1 MKKSLLALFAIGA
14 AVTMSL
20 GLVACG
26 PTEEESEGNTHT
38 VTFMDGDTVLKT
50 EEVEDGATVSEYT
63 PTKEGGYEFVDWFAT
78 PSKNHEYD
86 FTTPITDDVTI
97 YAGFTLFKDD
107 TREFYVLGSGTSELL
122 FTSDWGAVIT
132 DAHKLTKADGK
143 NEYSITMDLKEG
155 DQFQFALDSE
165 WSNKRGYGYLET
177 LTMPDGTEVFSGEGS
192 PYDDSAKGSNIVC
205 EYAGNYTLTLYTYPN
220 DDYYNTSGTGY
231 TEDRKEIYNLGTYDK
246 ITWVRNGDVI
256 NDSVTITYFYIKGAS
271 ITNWADMYNSDTQ
284 MLNNGGTYTM
294 SVYLKEGDQFM
305 FTSRITKI
313 EDGETTYS
321 TGSDYINFSNIADE
335 SQTYISKNSGNSN
348 DMIANASG
356 TYTFT
361 YDSDAKTLTV
371 AFDAET
377 VPATYDYYIDGTFD
391 GNNYGD
397 FITSPD
403 EFKMTETAEGS
414 GVYTISQVTLT
425 EGAELLI
432 RSYLEGETADWD
444 HTHIDYQYANMAA
457 NPAFSAASDTNN
469 NILVL
474 TEGVYDITF
483 DSYSKMITITAYTE
497 SADTLDIYIKGSGV
511 NGWNHNWSEDYL
523 MALAEDEENYEI
535 TITFTANDDFG
546 FELHP
551 QGETTGYG
559 TYIGASAMGTSG
571 DANAIFTPASGTNF
585 VCSVAGTYRIVYN
598 IAAGTMDFY
607 TVA

>member
-1 MKKSLLALFAIGA
+1 MKKSLLALIAIC
-14 AVTMSL
+14 AVTAMSA
-20 GLVACG
+20 GIVACG
-26 PTEEESEGNTHT
+26 GGNTHT

-205 EYAGNYTLTLYTYPN
+205 EYAGNYTLTLHTYPN
-220 DDYYNTSGTGY
+220 EDYYNTSGEGY
-231 TEDRKEIYNLGTYDK
+231 TEARKEIYNLGTYDK

-256 NDSVTITYFYIKGAS
+256 NDSVTITDFYIKGAS
-271 ITNWADMYNSDTQ
+271 ITNWADMYNSNTQ
-284 MLNNGGTYTM
+284 MVNNGGTYTM

-305 FTSRITKI
+305 FTSRVTKI
-313 EDGETTYS
+313 EDGEMTYS
-321 TGSDYINFSNIADE
+321 TGSEYIKAENLDDASAAYVGGE
-335 SQTYISKNSGNSN
+335 TGN
-348 DMIANASG
+348 MTALASG

-361 YDSDAKTLTV
+361 YDGENLSV
-371 AFDAET
+371 AFDAT
-377 VPATYDYYIDGTFD
+377 AVPAAYDYYIDGTFD

>member
-1 MKKSLLALFAIGA
+1 MKKSLLALIAIC
-14 AVTMSL
+14 AVTAMSA
-20 GLVACG
+20 GIVACG
-26 PTEEESEGNTHT
+26 GGNTHT

-205 EYAGNYTLTLYTYPN
+205 EYAGNYTLTLHTYPN
-220 DDYYNTSGTGY
+220 EDYYNTSGEGY
-231 TEDRKEIYNLGTYDK
+231 TEARKEIYNLGTYDK

-256 NDSVTITYFYIKGAS
+256 NDSVTITDFYIKGAS

-284 MLNNGGTYTM
+284 MLNDGGTYTM

-305 FTSRITKI
+305 FTSRVTKI
-313 EDGETTYS
+313 EDGEMTYS
-321 TGSDYINFSNIADE
+321 TGSEYIKAENLDDASAAYVGGE
-335 SQTYISKNSGNSN
+335 TGN
-348 DMIANASG
+348 MTALASG

-361 YDSDAKTLTV
+361 YDGENLSV
-371 AFDAET
+371 AFDAT
-377 VPATYDYYIDGTFD
+377 AVPAAYDYYIDGTFD

-403 EFKMTETAEGS
+403 EFKMTETSEGS
-414 GVYTISQVTLT
+414 GVYAISQVTLT

-432 RSYLEGETADWD
+432 RSYLEGETADWN
-444 HTHIDYQYANMAA
+444 HTHVDYQYANMAA
-457 NPAFSAASDTNN
+457 NAAFSAASETNN

-483 DSYSKMITITAYTE
+483 DSYSKIITISEYVEGANP
-497 SADTLDIYIKGSGV
+497 ADTLDVYIKGSAV
-511 NGWNHNWSEDYL
+511 NSWNHNFSADYRFTLSED
-523 MALAEDEENYEI
+523 ESSYEL
-535 TITFTANDDFG
+535 TITLTANDDFG
-546 FELHP
+546 IEVFSKGATE
-551 QGETTGYG
+551 GGAFKKTGVIG
-559 TYIGASAMGTSG
+559 TAG
-571 DANAIFTPASGTNF
+571 DANSLFVPEGGGDVNF

-598 IAAGTMDFY
+598 ISADTVDFY
-607 TVA
+607 TVTE

>member
-26 PTEEESEGNTHT
+26 PTEEEPEGNTHT

-50 EEVEDGATVSEYT
+50 EEVEDGATATEYT

-86 FTTPITDDVTI
+86 FSTPITEDVTI
-97 YAGFTLFKDD
+97 YAGFTLFTDD

-165 WSNKRGYGYLET
+165 WSNKRGYGYLDT
-177 LTMPDGTEVFSGEGS
+177 LTMADGTVAFSGEGS
-192 PYDDSAKGSNIVC
+192 VYDDSAKGSNIVC
-205 EYAGNYTLTLYTYPN
+205 EYSGNYTLTLYTYPN

-231 TEDRKEIYNLGTYDK
+231 TEDRKEIYNIGTYDK

-256 NDSVTITYFYIKGAS
+256 NDTVTITDFYIKGAG

-284 MLNNGGTYTM
+284 MINNGGTYTM
-294 SVYLKEGDQFM
+294 SVYLKEGEQFM
-305 FTSRITKI
+305 FTSRVTQI
-313 EDGETTYS
+313 EDGETSYS
-321 TGSDYINFSNIADE
+321 TGSVYIRAENLDE
-335 SQTYISKNSGNSN
+335 ASSAYVGGETGN
-348 DMIANASG
+348 MTALASG

-361 YDSDAKTLTV
+361 YNGETLSV
-371 AFDAET
+371 AFDAAA
-377 VPATYDYYIDGTFD
+377 VSAAYDYYIDGTFD

-432 RSYLEGETADWD
+432 RSYLEGETADWN

>member
-26 PTEEESEGNTHT
+26 PTEEEPEGNTHT

-50 EEVEDGATVSEYT
+50 EEVEDGATATEYT

-86 FTTPITDDVTI
+86 FSTPITEDVTI
-97 YAGFTLFKDD
+97 YAGFTLFTDD

-165 WSNKRGYGYLET
+165 WSNKRGYGYLDT
-177 LTMPDGTEVFSGEGS
+177 LTLADGTEVFSGEGS
-192 PYDDSAKGSNIVC
+192 VYDDSAKGSNIVC
-205 EYAGNYTLTLYTYPN
+205 EYSGNYTLTLYTYPN

-231 TEDRKEIYNLGTYDK
+231 TEDRKEIYNIGTYDK

-256 NDSVTITYFYIKGAS
+256 NDTVTITDFYIKGAG

-284 MLNNGGTYTM
+284 MINNGGTYTM
-294 SVYLKEGDQFM
+294 SVYLKEDDQFM
-305 FTSRITKI
+305 FTSRVTQI
-313 EDGETTYS
+313 EDGETSYS
-321 TGSDYINFSNIADE
+321 TGSVYIRAENLDE
-335 SQTYISKNSGNSN
+335 ASSAYVGGETGN
-348 DMIANASG
+348 MTALASG

-361 YDSDAKTLTV
+361 YNGETLSV
-371 AFDAET
+371 AFDAAAE
-377 VPATYDYYIDGTFD
+377 PAAYDYYIDGTFD

>member
-1 MKKSLLALFAIGA
+1 
-14 AVTMSL
+14 
-20 GLVACG
+20 
-26 PTEEESEGNTHT
+26 
-38 VTFMDGDTVLKT
+38 
-50 EEVEDGATVSEYT
+50 
-63 PTKEGGYEFVDWFAT
+63 
-78 PSKNHEYD
+78 
-86 FTTPITDDVTI
+86 
-97 YAGFTLFKDD
+97 
-107 TREFYVLGSGTSELL
+107 
-122 FTSDWGAVIT
+122 
-132 DAHKLTKADGK
+132 
-143 NEYSITMDLKEG
+143 MDLKEG

-165 WSNKRGYGYLET
+165 WSNKRGYGYLDT
-177 LTMPDGTEVFSGEGS
+177 LTLADGTEVFSGEGS
-192 PYDDSAKGSNIVC
+192 VYDDSAKGSNIVC
-205 EYAGNYTLTLYTYPN
+205 EYSGNYTLTLYTYPN

-231 TEDRKEIYNLGTYDK
+231 TEDRKEIYNIGTYDK

-256 NDSVTITYFYIKGAS
+256 NDTVTITDFYIKGAG

-284 MLNNGGTYTM
+284 MINNGGTYTM
-294 SVYLKEGDQFM
+294 SVYLKEGEQFM
-305 FTSRITKI
+305 FTSRVTQI
-313 EDGETTYS
+313 EDGETSYS
-321 TGSDYINFSNIADE
+321 TGSVYIRAENLDE
-335 SQTYISKNSGNSN
+335 ASSAYVGGETGN
-348 DMIANASG
+348 MTALASG

-361 YDSDAKTLTV
+361 YNGETLSV
-371 AFDAET
+371 AFDAAAE
-377 VPATYDYYIDGTFD
+377 PAAYDYYIDGTFD

>member
-1 MKKSLLALFAIGA
+1 MKKSLLALLAIGA

-26 PTEEESEGNTHT
+26 PTEEEPEGNTHT

-50 EEVEDGATVSEYT
+50 EEVEDGATATEYT

-86 FTTPITDDVTI
+86 FSTPITEDVTI
-97 YAGFTLFKDD
+97 YAGFTLFTDD

-143 NEYSITMDLKEG
+143 NEYSITMDIKEG

-165 WSNKRGYGYLET
+165 WSNKRGYGYLDT
-177 LTMPDGTEVFSGEGS
+177 LTLADGTEVFSGEGS
-192 PYDDSAKGSNIVC
+192 VYDDSAKGSNIVC
-205 EYAGNYTLTLYTYPN
+205 EYSGNYTLTLYTYPN
-220 DDYYNTSGTGY
+220 EDYYNTSGTGY
-231 TEDRKEIYNLGTYDK
+231 TEDRKEIYNIGTYDK

-256 NDSVTITYFYIKGAS
+256 NDSVTITDFYIKGAS
-271 ITNWADMYNSDTQ
+271 ITNWADMYNSNTQ
-284 MLNNGGTYTM
+284 MVNNGGTYTM

-305 FTSRITKI
+305 FTSRVTKI

-321 TGSDYINFSNIADE
+321 TGSEYIKAENLDDASAAYVGGE
-335 SQTYISKNSGNSN
+335 TGN
-348 DMIANASG
+348 MTALASG

-361 YDSDAKTLTV
+361 YDGETLSV
-371 AFDAET
+371 AFDAT
-377 VPATYDYYIDGTFD
+377 AVPAAYDYYIDGTFD

-403 EFKMTETAEGS
+403 EFKMTETSEGS
-414 GVYTISQVTLT
+414 GVYAISQVTLT

-432 RSYLEGETADWD
+432 RSYLEGETADWN
-444 HTHIDYQYANMAA
+444 HTHVDYQYANMAA
-457 NPAFSAASDTNN
+457 NAAFSAASETNN

-483 DSYSKMITITAYTE
+483 DSYSKIITITVYTD

-511 NGWNHNWSEDYL
+511 NGWNHNFSADYRFTLSED
-523 MALAEDEENYEI
+523 ETSYEL
-535 TITFTANDDFG
+535 TVTFTANDDFG
-546 FELHP
+546 IEVFNKGVTE
-551 QGETTGYG
+551 GFGAYK
-559 TYIGASAMGTSG
+559 GASAIGTSG
-571 DANAIFTPASGTNF
+571 DANSIFTPESGTNF
-585 VCSVAGTYRIVYN
+585 VCSVAGTYKIVYD
-598 IAAGTMDFY
+598 IETETIDFY
-607 TVA
+607 AVTE

>member
-1 MKKSLLALFAIGA
+1 MKKSLLALLAIGA
-14 AVTMSL
+14 VATMSL
-20 GLVACG
+20 GLVACAPDEEG
-26 PTEEESEGNTHT
+26 PEGNTHT
-38 VTFMDGDTVLKT
+38 VTFMDGETVLKT

-63 PTKEGGYEFVDWFAT
+63 PTKDGGYEFVDWFAT

-86 FTTPITDDVTI
+86 FSTPITEDVTI

-143 NEYSITMDLKEG
+143 NEYSITMDIKEG

-165 WSNKRGYGYLET
+165 WSNKRGYGYLDT
-177 LTMPDGTEVFSGEGS
+177 LTLADGTEVFSGEGS
-192 PYDDSAKGSNIVC
+192 VYDDSAKGSNIVC
-205 EYAGNYTLTLYTYPN
+205 EYSGNYTLTLYTYPN

-231 TEDRKEIYNLGTYDK
+231 TEDRKEIYNIGTYDK
-246 ITWVRNGDVI
+246 ITWVRNSDVI
-256 NDSVTITYFYIKGAS
+256 NDSVTITDFYIKGAS
-271 ITNWADMYNSDTQ
+271 ITNWADMYNSNTQ
-284 MLNNGGTYTM
+284 MVNNGGTYTM

-321 TGSDYINFSNIADE
+321 TGSEYIKAENLDDASAAYVGGE
-335 SQTYISKNSGNSN
+335 TGN
-348 DMIANASG
+348 MTALASG

-361 YDSDAKTLTV
+361 YDGETLSV
-371 AFDAET
+371 AFDAT
-377 VPATYDYYIDGTFD
+377 AVPAAYDYYIDGTFD

-397 FITSPD
+397 FITSPN
-403 EFKMTETAEGS
+403 EFKMTETSEGS
-414 GVYTISQVTLT
+414 GVYAISQVTLT

-432 RSYLEGETADWD
+432 RSYLEGETADWN

-483 DSYSKMITITAYTE
+483 DSYSKIITITVYTD

-511 NGWNHNWSEDYL
+511 NGWNHNFSADYRFTLSED
-523 MALAEDEENYEI
+523 ETSYEL
-535 TITFTANDDFG
+535 TETFTANDDFG
-546 FELHP
+546 IEVFNKGVTE
-551 QGETTGYG
+551 GFGAFKKTGAIG
-559 TYIGASAMGTSG
+559 TAGNANNLFVPEGGG
-571 DANAIFTPASGTNF
+571 DVNF
-585 VCSVAGTYRIVYN
+585 ICSVAGTYRIVYN
-598 IAAGTMDFY
+598 ISADTVDFY

>member
-1 MKKSLLALFAIGA
+1 MKRSILALLALGA
-14 AVTMSL
+14 AVIMSL

-26 PTEEESEGNTHT
+26 PTEEDPEGNTHT

-50 EEVEDGATVSEYT
+50 EAVEDGATATEYT
-63 PTKEGGYEFVDWFAT
+63 PTKAGGYEFVDWFAT
-78 PSKNHEYD
+78 PSKNHEFD
-86 FTTPITDDVTI
+86 FTTPITEDVTV
-97 YAGFTLFKDD
+97 YAGFTLFSDD
-107 TREFYVLGSGTSELL
+107 TRTFYVLGSGTSELL
-122 FTSDWGAVIT
+122 FTSNWGAVIT
-132 DAHKLTKADGK
+132 DAHKMTKADGK

-155 DQFQFALDSE
+155 DQFQFAIDAE
-165 WSNKRGYGYLET
+165 WANKRGYGYLDALT
-177 LTMPDGTEVFSGEGS
+177 LADGTEVFSGEGS
-192 PYDDSAKGSNIVC
+192 VYDDSAKGSNIVC
-205 EYAGNYTLTLYTYPN
+205 EYSGNYTLTLYTYPN
-220 DDYYNTSGTGY
+220 EDYYNTSGTGY
-231 TEDRKEIYNLGTYDK
+231 TEDRKEIYNIGTYDK

-256 NDSVTITYFYIKGAS
+256 NDSVTITDFYIKGAG

-284 MLNNGGTYTM
+284 MVNNGGTHTM
-294 SVYLKEGDQFM
+294 SAYLKEGEQFM
-305 FTSRITKI
+305 FTSRVTKI

-321 TGSDYINFSNIADE
+321 TGSEYIKAENLDDASAAYVGGK
-335 SQTYISKNSGNSN
+335 TGN
-348 DMIANASG
+348 MTALASG

-361 YDSDAKTLTV
+361 YDGTTLSV
-371 AFDAET
+371 AFDAAA
-377 VPATYDYYIDGTFD
+377 VPAAYDYYIDGNFD

-403 EFKMTETAEGS
+403 EFRMSETAEGS

-432 RSYLEGETADWD
+432 RSYLEGETADWN

-483 DSYSKMITITAYTE
+483 DSYSKVITITAYTD

-511 NGWNHNWSEDYL
+511 NGWNHNWSTEYL
-523 MALAEDEENYEI
+523 MTLTEDEMRYEI
-535 TITFTANDDFG
+535 TVTFTANDDFG

-571 DANAIFTPASGTNF
+571 DANAVFTPASGTNF
-585 VCSVAGTYRIVYN
+585 VCSAAGTYRIVYH

-607 TVA
+607 KAT

>member
-1 MKKSLLALFAIGA
+1 MKKSLLALIAIC
-14 AVTMSL
+14 AVTAMSA
-20 GLVACG
+20 GIVACG
-26 PTEEESEGNTHT
+26 GGNTHT

-256 NDSVTITYFYIKGAS
+256 NDSVTITDFYIKGAS

>member
-1 MKKSLLALFAIGA
+1 M
-14 AVTMSL
+14 
-20 GLVACG
+20 
-26 PTEEESEGNTHT
+26 
-38 VTFMDGDTVLKT
+38 
-50 EEVEDGATVSEYT
+50 
-63 PTKEGGYEFVDWFAT
+63 
-78 PSKNHEYD
+78 
-86 FTTPITDDVTI
+86 
-97 YAGFTLFKDD
+97 
-107 TREFYVLGSGTSELL
+107 
-122 FTSDWGAVIT
+122 
-132 DAHKLTKADGK
+132 
-143 NEYSITMDLKEG
+143 
-155 DQFQFALDSE
+155 
-165 WSNKRGYGYLET
+165 
-177 LTMPDGTEVFSGEGS
+177 
-192 PYDDSAKGSNIVC
+192 
-205 EYAGNYTLTLYTYPN
+205 
-220 DDYYNTSGTGY
+220 
-231 TEDRKEIYNLGTYDK
+231 
-246 ITWVRNGDVI
+246 RNGDVI
-256 NDSVTITYFYIKGAS
+256 NDSVTITDFYIKGAS

>member
-1 MKKSLLALFAIGA
+1 MKKSLLALIAIC
-14 AVTMSL
+14 AVTAMSA
-20 GLVACG
+20 GIVACG
-26 PTEEESEGNTHT
+26 GGNTHT

-256 NDSVTITYFYIKGAS
+256 NDSVTITDFYIKGAS
-271 ITNWADMYNSDTQ
+271 ITNWADMYNSNTQ
-284 MLNNGGTYTM
+284 MVNNGGTYTM
-294 SVYLKEGDQFM
+294 SVYLKEDDQFM
-305 FTSRITKI
+305 FTSRVTKI
-313 EDGETTYS
+313 EDGETSYS
-321 TGSDYINFSNIADE
+321 TGSEYIKAENLDDASSSYVGGE
-335 SQTYISKNSGNSN
+335 SGN
-348 DMIANASG
+348 MTALANG

-361 YDSDAKTLTV
+361 YDSDAKTLSV
-371 AFDAET
+371 AFDAT
-377 VPATYDYYIDGTFD
+377 AVPAAYDYYIDGTFD

-432 RSYLEGETADWD
+432 RSYLEGETADWN
-444 HTHIDYQYANMAA
+444 HTHIDYQYANLAA

>member
-1 MKKSLLALFAIGA
+1 MKKSLLALIAIC
-14 AVTMSL
+14 AVTAMSA
-20 GLVACG
+20 GIVACG
-26 PTEEESEGNTHT
+26 GGNTHT

-205 EYAGNYTLTLYTYPN
+205 EYAGNYTLTLHTYPN
-220 DDYYNTSGTGY
+220 EDYYNTSGEGY
-231 TEDRKEIYNLGTYDK
+231 TEARKEIYNLGTYDK

-256 NDSVTITYFYIKGAS
+256 NDSVTITDFYIKGAS

-284 MLNNGGTYTM
+284 MLNDGGTYTM

-305 FTSRITKI
+305 FTSRVTKI
-313 EDGETTYS
+313 EDGEMTYS
-321 TGSDYINFSNIADE
+321 TGSEYIKAENLDDASAAYVGGE
-335 SQTYISKNSGNSN
+335 TGN
-348 DMIANASG
+348 MTALASG

-361 YDSDAKTLTV
+361 YDGENLSV
-371 AFDAET
+371 AFDAT
-377 VPATYDYYIDGTFD
+377 AVPAAYDYYIDGTFD

-403 EFKMTETAEGS
+403 EFKMTETSEGS
-414 GVYTISQVTLT
+414 GVYAISQVTLT

-432 RSYLEGETADWD
+432 RSYLEGETADWN
-444 HTHIDYQYANMAA
+444 HTHVDYQYANMAA
-457 NPAFSAASDTNN
+457 NAAFSAASETNN

-483 DSYSKMITITAYTE
+483 DSYSKIITITAYTD

-511 NGWNHNWSEDYL
+511 NGWNHNFSADYRFTLSED
-523 MALAEDEENYEI
+523 ETSYEL
-535 TITFTANDDFG
+535 TVTFTANDDFG
-546 FELHP
+546 IEVFNKGVTE
-551 QGETTGYG
+551 GNGAFKKTGAIG
-559 TYIGASAMGTSG
+559 TAGNANNLFVPEGGG
-571 DANAIFTPASGTNF
+571 DVNF
-585 VCSVAGTYRIVYN
+585 ICSVAGTYRIVYN
-598 IAAGTMDFY
+598 ISADTVDFY
-607 TVA
+607 TVS

>member
-1 MKKSLLALFAIGA
+1 MKKSLLALLAIGA
-14 AVTMSL
+14 VATMSL
-20 GLVACG
+20 GLVACAPDEEG
-26 PTEEESEGNTHT
+26 PEGNTHT
-38 VTFMDGDTVLKT
+38 VTFMDGETVLKT

-63 PTKEGGYEFVDWFAT
+63 PTKDRGYEFVDWFAT

-86 FTTPITDDVTI
+86 FSTPITEDVTI

-143 NEYSITMDLKEG
+143 NEYSITMDIKEG

-165 WSNKRGYGYLET
+165 WSNKRGYGYLDT
-177 LTMPDGTEVFSGEGS
+177 LTLADGTEVFSGEGS
-192 PYDDSAKGSNIVC
+192 VYDDSAKGSNIVC
-205 EYAGNYTLTLYTYPN
+205 EYSGNYTLTLYTYPN
-220 DDYYNTSGTGY
+220 EDYYNTSGTGY
-231 TEDRKEIYNLGTYDK
+231 TEDRKEIYNIGTYDK
-246 ITWVRNGDVI
+246 ITWVRNSDVI
-256 NDSVTITYFYIKGAS
+256 NDSVTITDFYIKGAS
-271 ITNWADMYNSDTQ
+271 ITNWADMYNSNTQ
-284 MLNNGGTYTM
+284 MVNNGGTYTM

-321 TGSDYINFSNIADE
+321 TGSEYIKAENLDDASAAYVGGE
-335 SQTYISKNSGNSN
+335 TGN
-348 DMIANASG
+348 MTALASG

-361 YDSDAKTLTV
+361 YDGETLSV
-371 AFDAET
+371 AFDAT
-377 VPATYDYYIDGTFD
+377 AVPAAYDYYIDGTFD

-397 FITSPD
+397 FITSPN
-403 EFKMTETAEGS
+403 EFKMTETSEGS
-414 GVYTISQVTLT
+414 GVYAISQVTLT

-432 RSYLEGETADWD
+432 RSYLEGETADWN

-511 NGWNHNWSEDYL
+511 NGWNHNFSADYRFTLSED
-523 MALAEDEENYEI
+523 ETSYEL
-535 TITFTANDDFG
+535 TVTFTANDDFG
-546 FELHP
+546 IEVFNKGVTE
-551 QGETTGYG
+551 GFGAFKKTGAIG
-559 TYIGASAMGTSG
+559 TAGNANNLFVPEGGG
-571 DANAIFTPASGTNF
+571 DVNF
-585 VCSVAGTYRIVYN
+585 ICSVAGTYRIVYN
-598 IAAGTMDFY
+598 ISADTVDFY

>member
-1 MKKSLLALFAIGA
+1 MKKSLLALIAIC
-14 AVTMSL
+14 AVTAMSA
-20 GLVACG
+20 GIVACG
-26 PTEEESEGNTHT
+26 GGNTHT

-256 NDSVTITYFYIKGAS
+256 NDSVTITDFYIKGAS
-271 ITNWADMYNSDTQ
+271 ITNWADMYNSNTQ
-284 MLNNGGTYTM
+284 MVNNGGTYTM

-313 EDGETTYS
+313 EDGETSYS
-321 TGSDYINFSNIADE
+321 TGSVYIRAENLDE
-335 SQTYISKNSGNSN
+335 ASSAYVGGETGN
-348 DMIANASG
+348 MTALASG

-361 YDSDAKTLTV
+361 YNGETLSV
-371 AFDAET
+371 AFDAAA
-377 VPATYDYYIDGTFD
+377 VPAAYDYYIDGTFD

-403 EFKMTETAEGS
+403 EFKMTETSEGS
-414 GVYTISQVTLT
+414 GVYAISQVTLT

-474 TEGVYDITF
+474 TEGVYNITF
-483 DSYSKMITITAYTE
+483 DSYSKIITISAY
-497 SADTLDIYIKGSGV
+497 SADVDPSDTLDVYISRV
-511 NGWNHNWSEDYL
+511 RES
-523 MALAEDEENYEI
+523 
-535 TITFTANDDFG
+535 TIGIMNSKMS
-546 FELHP
+546 
-551 QGETTGYG
+551 TG
-559 TYIGASAMGTSG
+559 
-571 DANAIFTPASGTNF
+571 
-585 VCSVAGTYRIVYN
+585 
-598 IAAGTMDFY
+598 
-607 TVA
+607 

>member
-1 MKKSLLALFAIGA
+1 MKKSLLALLAIGA
-14 AVTMSL
+14 AVTMTL
-20 GLVACG
+20 GLAACG
-26 PTEEESEGNTHT
+26 GGNTHT

-50 EEVEDGATVSEYT
+50 EEVEDGATVEEYT
-63 PTKEGGYEFVDWFAT
+63 PTKDGGYEFVDWFAT

-86 FTTPITDDVTI
+86 FSTPITDDVTI

-132 DAHKLTKADGK
+132 DAHKMTKADGK

-165 WSNKRGYGYLET
+165 WSNKRGYGYLDT
-177 LTMPDGTEVFSGEGS
+177 LTMADGTEVFSGEGS

-205 EYAGNYTLTLYTYPN
+205 EYSGNYTLTLHTYPN
-220 DDYYNTSGTGY
+220 EDYYNTAGEGY
-231 TEDRKEIYNLGTYDK
+231 TEDRKEIYNIGTYDK

-256 NDSVTITYFYIKGAS
+256 NDTVTITDFYIKGAGT
-271 ITNWADMYNSDTQ
+271 TNWADMYNSNTQ
-284 MLNNGGTYTM
+284 MVNNGGTYTM
-294 SVYLKEGDQFM
+294 SVYLKEDDQFM
-305 FTSRITKI
+305 FTSRVTKI

-321 TGSDYINFSNIADE
+321 TGSEYIKAENLDE
-335 SQTYISKNSGNSN
+335 ASAAYVGGETGN
-348 DMIANASG
+348 MTALASG

-361 YDSDAKTLTV
+361 YDSDAKTLSV
-371 AFDAET
+371 AFDAT
-377 VPATYDYYIDGTFD
+377 AVPAAYDYYIDGTFD

-432 RSYLEGETADWD
+432 RSYLEGETADWN

-457 NPAFSAASDTNN
+457 NPAFSAASETNN

-483 DSYSKMITITAYTE
+483 DSYSKIITITAYTD

-511 NGWNHNWSEDYL
+511 NGWNHNFSADYRFTLSED
-523 MALAEDEENYEI
+523 ETSYEL
-535 TITFTANDDFG
+535 TVTFTANDDFG
-546 FELHP
+546 IEVFNKGVTE
-551 QGETTGYG
+551 GNGAFKKTGAIG
-559 TYIGASAMGTSG
+559 TAGNANSLFVPEGGG
-571 DANAIFTPASGTNF
+571 DVNF

-598 IAAGTMDFY
+598 ISADTVDFY
-607 TVA
+607 TVTE